1 MDINDFNETDSSS
14 FGFHDSADDTPS
26 EPYSVPGTPETPAAE
41 SGSVYTAPSYS
52 TPSSDPLPAEPA
64 PSYGFTEPGVS
75 EPGSSPVREYAA
87 GGSAYASSQ
96 STASQSGS
104 GSKKS
109 ARRGMSTGGIV
120 ALCLVCAILASIAS
134 AGVTYAAVRKG
145 GVAENVI
152 PTAVPVIANVSYD
165 GASNETAA
173 AVYELAKQQVVGINT
188 TLTYQ
193 SGFFGQTATAEV
205 SGSGFI
211 ITSDGYIVTNYHVI
225 EEAYKGG
232 YPVTVIMYD
241 ESTYEA
247 EIVGF
252 DSSNDI
258 ALLKIDAEGLNAAQ
272 MGDSGDLVVGQ
283 TVYTVGNPLG
293 ELSYTMTSGIV
304 SALDRT
310 ISTDTTDAVTVF
322 QIDAA
327 VNSGNSGGPVYNE
340 AGQVIGVVNAKANDT
355 GVEGLGFAIP
365 ISDVTHIVNQLLENG
380 YVADRA
386 YMGVTISTVTEEAAA
401 SYNMVV
407 GVYINSVNEGSA
419 AEQAGIQEGD
429 IITKVNDKTVETS
442 SELRAAVKSFY
453 AGDEADITVWRS
465 GEEITLHIVF
475 EESPEPEPT
484 PEVSQ
489 SQNSGSGSSDPSQY
503 SYSYG
508 QGDMEDFFR
517 QFFGNFGY

>member
-1 MDINDFNETDSSS
+1 MDNNEFDSIGSLYGSGGPASDTDTAPAAPAASPAY
-14 FGFHDSADDTPS
+14 SAPSPELRPSAPAEPDPFLQYSAPSAERSYEPS
-26 EPYSVPGTPETPAAE
+26 EPAPDYGCAQPAAAAQ
-41 SGSVYTAPSYS
+41 APVQ
-52 TPSSDPLPAEPA
+52 TK
-64 PSYGFTEPGVS
+64 
-75 EPGSSPVREYAA
+75 RE
-87 GGSAYASSQ
+87 
-96 STASQSGS
+96 
-104 GSKKS
+104 KKT
-109 ARRGMSTGGIV
+109 RRGMSTAGVV
-120 ALCLVCAILASIAS
+120 ALCLICAIVASVLS
-134 AGVTYAAVRKG
+134 AGVTAVAVRKG
-145 GVAENVI
+145 GVAEKVL
-152 PTAVPVIANVSYD
+152 PTSVPVIASVSYD

-188 TLTYQ
+188 TITYT
-193 SGFFGQTATAEV
+193 SGFFGQMGSAEV

-211 ITSDGYIVTNYHVI
+211 ITDDGYIVTNYHVI
-225 EEAYKGG
+225 EDAYKGG

-241 ESTYEA
+241 ETAYEA

-252 DSSNDI
+252 DESNDV

-272 MGDSGDLVVGQ
+272 MGESSDLVVGQ

-293 ELSYTMTSGIV
+293 TLSYTMTSGIV

-340 AGQVIGVVNAKANDT
+340 AGQVIGVVNAKAGDT

-386 YMGVTISTVTEEAAA
+386 HMGVTISTVTESAAS

-407 GVYINSVNEGSA
+407 GAYVNTVAEGSA
-419 AEQAGIQEGD
+419 AEQAGIQPGD
-429 IITKVNDKTVETS
+429 IIIRVDGEAVESSNELTAIVKTY
-442 SELRAAVKSFY
+442 Y
-453 AGDEADITVWRS
+453 AGDEAEITVWRS
-465 GEEITLHIVF
+465 GEEVTLTIVF

-484 PEVSQ
+484 PEAS
-489 SQNSGSGSSDPSQY
+489 SGSQEPGRSSGEQQPY
-503 SYSYG
+503 SYSFG
-508 QGDMEDFFR
+508 GGDMEDFFR
-517 QFFGNFGY
+517 QFREFFGY